1 MTQRSTKSAFSPWEV
16 VALESFQTPEHTQAS
31 QWRRSWRAAT
41 MWIVGREASER
52 QAKEES
58 ELRKLPEV
66 ALSHWVPAIDWTP
79 AARAL
84 SQVTQEYVDA
94 PVVLFIS
101 PPYGGHGAVVSHWAQ
116 QQGVNCISAPT
127 LNELTEGCLEWV
139 DRCGHQHQWVIPA
152 LERHFLRHTQGLQG
166 VRELLER
173 ALSGRL
179 GQGVIGCDSW
189 TYAYLQHAV
198 GLEGV
203 PVVTLQALEGE
214 QLAHYFAQLADNGG
228 IRPTVYSSR
237 TGQPV
242 LADVSE
248 DGAGG
253 ERSCNERS
261 YKELQRLAAHCRG
274 HLGIAWHY
282 WRERLRKPAE
292 NGESGR
298 SQGQSQ
304 GPSKQSSKQ
313 SSKEPSKELWLL
325 DALAEAELASDMG
338 DVATLLLHT
347 LLIHGGLED
356 QALGYVLP
364 FSSHEA
370 LNARLALARQGILRC
385 HQGRWQVD
393 PLSYASVRQLL
404 ESRNY
409 LVDPL

>member
-1 MTQRSTKSAFSPWEV
+1 MTQRSTKTAFSPWV
-16 VALESFQTPEHTQAS
+16 MVALESFQTPEQTQAS

-41 MWIVGREASER
+41 TWIMGREASEH

-58 ELRKLPEV
+58 ELRKLSEV

-84 SQVTQEYVDA
+84 SQVTEGYVDA

-101 PPYGGHGAVVSHWAQ
+101 PPHGGHAAVVSHWAQ

-139 DRCGHQHQWVIPA
+139 ERCGSQRQWVIPA

-214 QLAHYFAQLADNGG
+214 QLAHYFAQLAGDGG
-228 IRPTVYSSR
+228 VRPTVYSSR
-237 TGQPV
+237 TGQPI

-248 DGAGG
+248 DSADG
-253 ERSCNERS
+253 ERS

-282 WRERLRKPAE
+282 WRERLREPAG
-292 NGESGR
+292 NGDSGR
-298 SQGQSQ
+298 SQEQSEGQPKE
-304 GPSKQSSKQ
+304 PSKES
-313 SSKEPSKELWLL
+313 SKELWLL
-325 DALAEAELASDMG
+325 DALAEAELASDTG

-385 HQGRWQVD
+385 HQGRWQVA

>member
-1 MTQRSTKSAFSPWEV
+1 MTQRSTKTAFSPWEM
-16 VALESFQTPEHTQAS
+16 VALESFQTPEQTQAS

-41 MWIVGREASER
+41 TWIVGREASER

-58 ELRKLPEV
+58 ELRKLSEV
-66 ALSHWVPAIDWTP
+66 ALSHWVPAIDWTS

-84 SQVTQEYVDA
+84 SQVTEGYVDA

-101 PPYGGHGAVVSHWAQ
+101 PPHGGHEAVVSHWAQ

-139 DRCGHQHQWVIPA
+139 ERCGSQHKWVIPA

-214 QLAHYFAQLADNGG
+214 QLAHYFAQLADDGG
-228 IRPTVYSSR
+228 VRPTVYSSR
-237 TGQPV
+237 TGQPI
-242 LADVSE
+242 LAGVSK
-248 DGAGG
+248 DSAGG
-253 ERSCNERS
+253 ERS

-282 WRERLRKPAE
+282 WRERLREPAG
-292 NGESGR
+292 NDESGR
-298 SQGQSQ
+298 SQEQSEGQPKE
-304 GPSKQSSKQ
+304 PSKES
-313 SSKEPSKELWLL
+313 SKELWLL
-325 DALAEAELASDMG
+325 DALAEAELASDTG

-385 HQGRWQVD
+385 HQGRWQVA

>member
-1 MTQRSTKSAFSPWEV
+1 
-16 VALESFQTPEHTQAS
+16 
-31 QWRRSWRAAT
+31 

-179 GQGVIGCDSW
+179 GHGVIGCDSW

-248 DGAGG
+248 DSAGG

-304 GPSKQSSKQ
+304 GPSKQ

>member
-1 MTQRSTKSAFSPWEV
+1 
-16 VALESFQTPEHTQAS
+16 
-31 QWRRSWRAAT
+31 
-41 MWIVGREASER
+41 EASEH

-58 ELRKLPEV
+58 ELRKLSEV

-84 SQVTQEYVDA
+84 SQVTEGYVDA

-101 PPYGGHGAVVSHWAQ
+101 PPHGGHAAVVSHWAQ

-139 DRCGHQHQWVIPA
+139 ERCGSQRQWVIPA

-214 QLAHYFAQLADNGG
+214 QLAHYFAQLAGDGG
-228 IRPTVYSSR
+228 VRPTVYSSR
-237 TGQPV
+237 TGQPI

-248 DGAGG
+248 DSADG
-253 ERSCNERS
+253 ERS

-282 WRERLRKPAE
+282 WRERLREPAG
-292 NGESGR
+292 NGDSGR
-298 SQGQSQ
+298 SQEQSEGQPKE
-304 GPSKQSSKQ
+304 PSKES
-313 SSKEPSKELWLL
+313 SKELWLL
-325 DALAEAELASDMG
+325 DALAEAELASDTG

-385 HQGRWQVD
+385 HQGRWQVA

>member
-1 MTQRSTKSAFSPWEV
+1 MTQRSTKTAFSPWEM
-16 VALESFQTPEHTQAS
+16 VALESFQTPEQTQAS

-41 MWIVGREASER
+41 TWIVGREASER

-58 ELRKLPEV
+58 ELRKLSEV

-84 SQVTQEYVDA
+84 SQVTEGYVDA

-101 PPYGGHGAVVSHWAQ
+101 PPHGGHEAVVSHWAQ

-127 LNELTEGCLEWV
+127 LNELTGGCLEWV
-139 DRCGHQHQWVIPA
+139 ERCGSQHQWVIPA

-214 QLAHYFAQLADNGG
+214 QLAHYFAQLADDGG
-228 IRPTVYSSR
+228 VRLTVYSSR
-237 TGQPV
+237 TGQPI
-242 LADVSE
+242 LAGVSK
-248 DGAGG
+248 DSAGG
-253 ERSCNERS
+253 ERS

-282 WRERLRKPAE
+282 WRERLRESAG
-292 NGESGR
+292 NGDSGR
-298 SQGQSQ
+298 SQGPSQ
-304 GPSKQSSKQ
+304 GQP
-313 SSKEPSKELWLL
+313 KELWLL
-325 DALAEAELASDMG
+325 DALAEAELASDTG

-385 HQGRWQVD
+385 HQGRWQVA